1 MQTLFKIRKKKSN
14 EQQKIVH
21 AKLENLEI
29 RKIIAKA
36 TIKDKVTEFV
46 EAKDWQFFLVT
57 LLCICDVFT
66 KKSYTLYYL
75 IFFNSLLFNK
85 QKDRLSILHN
95 NCLKLI

>member
-57 LLCICDVFT
+57 LLCICDVFA
-66 KKSYTLYYL
+66 KK
-75 IFFNSLLFNK
+75 
-85 QKDRLSILHN
+85 ILHALLLN
-95 NCLKLI
+95 FFQFFII